1 MELIKNRIIYVHPLY
16 LKLLPPKVGV
26 QKSAVVSL
34 ATGNVLDIGTRHRP
48 CALSS

>member
-1 MELIKNRIIYVHPLY
+1 MLIKNRMIYVYLLY
-16 LKLLPPKVGV
+16 LKLLPPNVGV